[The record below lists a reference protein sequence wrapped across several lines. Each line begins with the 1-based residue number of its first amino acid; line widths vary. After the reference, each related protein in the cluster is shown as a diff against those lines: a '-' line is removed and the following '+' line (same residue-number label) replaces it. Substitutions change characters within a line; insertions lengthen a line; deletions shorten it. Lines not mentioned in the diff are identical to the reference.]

1 MIFSIFILYHKYEK
15 MEKTAL
21 DRYEEIVTDALSY
34 CTAKLRKS
42 FKSAFILVMI
52 LYMVIP
58 RKINF
63 TQMGRY
69 SDSCEQRFRQLFEHG
84 FDWLEFNTSLMWRG
98 LGRVKRKA
106 IAIDASF
113 ISKAGKK
120 TPYIGKFWSGCASS
134 VKRGLE
140 ILGIGIVDMDRHDC
154 MMLRAE
160 QTPDSDTLKSKG
172 DGYNLADWYLDVL
185 NKFKDKLLAITC
197 YVVADAWF
205 SKSTFINK
213 LLAMGFHLISRL
225 RDDSALWYS
234 HNGVRTGKRGRPR
247 GKGEKIDFDN
257 PDLSHCEPLDVE
269 GGKAFV
275 IKAYSVAMKRNI
287 KIVVHYPEAGGHKI
301 YFSTDLDMPERDII
315 EYYRTRFQVE
325 FCFRDAKQFTG
336 LNHCQARDLR
346 KLDFAFNASMA
357 SVNVAKIMRNEFY
370 PELSTGL
377 LKSYL
382 SNIYIFKRILA
393 RSGLRPNRT
402 LNAKLVKELF
412 GFVADAA

>member
-1 MIFSIFILYHKYEK
+1 
-15 MEKTAL
+15 
-21 DRYEEIVTDALSY
+21 
-34 CTAKLRKS
+34 
-42 FKSAFILVMI
+42 
-52 LYMVIP
+52 
-58 RKINF
+58 
-63 TQMGRY
+63 MGRY
-69 SDSCEQRFRQLFEHG
+69 SDSCEQRFRQLFEHD

-120 TPYIGKFWSGCASS
+120 TPYIGKFWSGCDSS

-257 PDLSHCEPLDVE
+257 PDLSTVSLLTW
-269 GGKAFV
+269 KAG
-275 IKAYSVAMKRNI
+275 R
-287 KIVVHYPEAGGHKI
+287 
-301 YFSTDLDMPERDII
+301 
-315 EYYRTRFQVE
+315 
-325 FCFRDAKQFTG
+325 
-336 LNHCQARDLR
+336 
-346 KLDFAFNASMA
+346 
-357 SVNVAKIMRNEFY
+357 
-370 PELSTGL
+370 LS
-377 LKSYL
+377 
-382 SNIYIFKRILA
+382 
-393 RSGLRPNRT
+393 
-402 LNAKLVKELF
+402 
-412 GFVADAA
+412 